1 MRFPRVSGLPGR
13 RFGKLRPRTQ
23 RARKHGESR
32 IAASGGDVQ
41 SREQPGTRFLA
52 VFGRK
57 RQPKDPFRRSA
68 ADRRAVEDE
77 QPWFLAPDEE
87 PDLDIEAGRSARM
100 DDPEGP
106 GR

>member
-1 MRFPRVSGLPGR
+1 
-13 RFGKLRPRTQ
+13 
-23 RARKHGESR
+23 
-32 IAASGGDVQ
+32 
-41 SREQPGTRFLA
+41 

-100 DDPEGP
+100 DDPEGS
-106 GR
+106 GH